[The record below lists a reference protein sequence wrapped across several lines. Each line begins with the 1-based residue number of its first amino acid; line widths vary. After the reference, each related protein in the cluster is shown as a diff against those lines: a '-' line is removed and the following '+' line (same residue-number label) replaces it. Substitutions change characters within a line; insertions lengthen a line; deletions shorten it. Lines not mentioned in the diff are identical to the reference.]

1 MKILLT
7 GSTGFLGSH
16 LLEKLVDLN
25 HSVICLKRES
35 SSLKRVE
42 HLNNRAT
49 WVDIETTDFN
59 KIFLSNKID
68 CIVHCAT
75 DYGRKK
81 IDPFQTIE
89 ANLIL
94 PLKLLHASTLTPKK
108 DLPVFINTDTVLDK
122 RINHYSL
129 SKDQFVDW
137 LKTYSE
143 KTIVLNLAIE
153 HFYGP
158 MDDESKFTSFIIREL
173 IDNKKKVIDLS
184 EGKQKRDFI
193 YIDDVVEAFIALMDN
208 LNNFNKSFYHFE
220 VGSNDL
226 VTIKEFVKLV
236 KRLCKNKNTELNFG
250 ALPYRT
256 NEVML
261 SKTDTAFL
269 RSIGWSPKVSLEN
282 GLKQTI
288 KTEIASYK

>member
-1 MKILLT
+1 
-7 GSTGFLGSH
+7 
-16 LLEKLVDLN
+16 
-25 HSVICLKRES
+25 
-35 SSLKRVE
+35 
-42 HLNNRAT
+42 
-49 WVDIETTDFN
+49 
-59 KIFLSNKID
+59 
-68 CIVHCAT
+68 
-75 DYGRKK
+75 
-81 IDPFQTIE
+81 
-89 ANLIL
+89 
-94 PLKLLHASTLTPKK
+94 
-108 DLPVFINTDTVLDK
+108 
-122 RINHYSL
+122 
-129 SKDQFVDW
+129 
-137 LKTYSE
+137 
-143 KTIVLNLAIE
+143 
-153 HFYGP
+153 
-158 MDDESKFTSFIIREL
+158 DESKFTSFIIREL
-173 IDNKKKVIDLS
+173 IDNKKKAIDLS

-193 YIDDVVEAFIALMDN
+193 YIDDVVEAFIALMNN

-236 KRLCKNKNTELNFG
+236 KRLCKNQNTELNFG